1 MGWLFCGELFYSLFF
16 GAVADE
22 ELAVLLG
29 KDAVVD
35 SLNDYSFGGFHVDN
49 IIGRLDESHI
59 ADSGIA
65 VLVFRKFLIERLP
78 VAEV

>member
-1 MGWLFCGELFYSLFF
+1 M
-16 GAVADE
+16 ADE

-49 IIGRLDESHI
+49 CIGCLDESHI
-59 ADSGIA
+59 ANSGIA
-65 VLVFRKFLIERLP
+65 VLVFLELLIE
-78 VAEV
+78 

>member
-1 MGWLFCGELFYSLFF
+1 M
-16 GAVADE
+16 ADE

-35 SLNDYSFGGFHVDN
+35 SLNDYSFGGFHVAN
-49 IIGRLDESHI
+49 IIGGLDESHI

-65 VLVFRKFLIERLP
+65 VIVFLELLIERLP

>member
-49 IIGRLDESHI
+49 IIG
-59 ADSGIA
+59 
-65 VLVFRKFLIERLP
+65 
-78 VAEV
+78 

>member
-1 MGWLFCGELFYSLFF
+1 M
-16 GAVADE
+16 ADE

-35 SLNDYSFGGFHVDN
+35 SLDENSSGGFHVDN
-49 IIGRLDESHI
+49 RIGGLEESHI

-65 VLVFRKFLIERLP
+65 VIVFLELLIERLP